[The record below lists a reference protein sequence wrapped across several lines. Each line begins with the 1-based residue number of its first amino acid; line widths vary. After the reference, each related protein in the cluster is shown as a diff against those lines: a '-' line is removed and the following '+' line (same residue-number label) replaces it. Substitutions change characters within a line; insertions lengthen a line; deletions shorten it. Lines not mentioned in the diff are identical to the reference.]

1 MNKTMQTHKQ
11 IYYLISLVA
20 LCSCNP
26 NLYEPEVAIPNA
38 YTALSGID
46 NDTVGANNRW
56 WLLFDDARL
65 DSLQDRALL
74 ANRDI
79 NSAMSSVVEAMYA
92 MKGVRSSHY
101 PELDFD
107 IDIEA
112 EEEPTEGRINSFTL
126 SRTISWKL
134 PLSAL
139 WREQNRAAQAEL
151 LAADWAAYGMLLTV
165 TAEVAKSYYNLAGY
179 RDQYLIAQRTHAL
192 RRQSEAI
199 IDSMY
204 RYGFSSRNDVERA
217 RMLTAEAVASMATLS
232 ENIEHTEHALAALVG
247 DTPSN
252 VTHIATISTI
262 SEEALPPTIAI
273 GQPADLLFRR
283 PDIMKARREMD
294 AARARVGEARFNRFP
309 VLSVSGSGGI
319 YGSSVKE
326 FFRLDKLIWSA
337 ASTLMAPAIGFGRL
351 RRVEKQAIE
360 EYRQAAYAYEQCV
373 INAFKEV
380 EDLLSTIASL
390 RTELDASRT
399 MVSASSKALELTR
412 ALYEGGMSPI
422 GDYIDA
428 ERDAYSAQLNLSS
441 CTVALYE
448 AYIGLIEAIGGGWR
462 SDTTDGNKAEAP

>member
-1 MNKTMQTHKQ
+1 MQ
-11 IYYLISLVA
+11 IYRHITSFISLVA
-20 LCSCNP
+20 LCSCTP
-26 NLYEPEVAIPNA
+26 NLYEPEVRVPDA
-38 YTALSGID
+38 YTTLSGID
-46 NDTVGANNRW
+46 NDTLGIDSKW

-65 DSLQDRALL
+65 DSLQNRALL

-79 NSAMSSVVEAMYA
+79 NSAMSSVAEALYA

-101 PELDFD
+101 PELDLD

-112 EEEPTEGRINSFTL
+112 EDEPTEGRINSFTL
-126 SRTISWKL
+126 SRTVSWKL

-151 LAADWAAYGMLLTV
+151 LAADWAAYGMLLTI
-165 TAEVAKSYYNLAGY
+165 TSEVAKCYYKLAGY
-179 RDQYLIAQRTHAL
+179 RDQYSIAQRTHTL
-192 RRQSEAI
+192 RQQSEAI

-204 RYGFSSRNDVERA
+204 CHGFSSRSDVERA

-232 ENIEHTEHALAALVG
+232 EEIAHTEHALAALVG
-247 DTPSN
+247 DTPSHI
-252 VTHIATISTI
+252 THIATTSTI
-262 SEEALPPTIAI
+262 SEEALPPEIAI
-273 GQPADLLFRR
+273 GQPADLIFRR
-283 PDIMKARREMD
+283 PDIMKARRMMD

-309 VLSVSGSGGI
+309 ALSFVGSGGI

-337 ASTLMAPAIGFGRL
+337 ASTFMAPAIGFGRL
-351 RRVEKQAIE
+351 RRAEKQAIE
-360 EYRQAAYAYEQCV
+360 EYRQAAYAYEECV

-380 EDLLSTIASL
+380 EDILSSIASL
-390 RTELDASRT
+390 RIELDASRT
-399 MVSASSKALELTR
+399 MVAASIKALELTR
-412 ALYEGGMSPI
+412 ALYEGGLNPI

-448 AYIGLIEAIGGGWR
+448 AYIDLIEAIGGGWSR
-462 SDTTDGNKAEAP
+462 DTDDDNEATVP